1 MKKKSANLNSTS
13 DVEAL
18 AGLPVRVDYLLLED
32 CFSRYKSPKKKIFDL
47 KKKGYLRA
55 IKRGQY
61 FNLKSKFI
69 ESTPSE
75 ILANSLYFPSYISM
89 EWALQHYG
97 LIMDR
102 VTTITSVTLLPSKDF
117 TTPQAPY
124 SYKHISKNRYPVGF
138 STVTNDSGESFLI
151 ARPEKALIDYVSIR
165 AKNLTIKT
173 AGDIQEFL
181 ENDLR
186 LDLNEFFEITDIE
199 NLKELLPYYHR
210 NSKEFRILKWL
221 KSRKEN
227 SAWLDP

>member
-1 MKKKSANLNSTS
+1 MHFFCIVS
-13 DVEAL
+13 
-18 AGLPVRVDYLLLED
+18 YY
-32 CFSRYKSPKKKIFDL
+32 FS
-47 KKKGYLRA
+47 
-55 IKRGQY
+55 
-61 FNLKSKFI
+61 
-69 ESTPSE
+69 
-75 ILANSLYFPSYISM
+75 
-89 EWALQHYG
+89 ALQHYG

-117 TTPQAPY
+117 KTPQAPY
-124 SYKHISKNRYPVGF
+124 SYKHISKNRYPVGY
-138 STVTNDSGESFLI
+138 SAVTNNSGESFLI

-165 AKNLTIKT
+165 AKNLIIKT

-186 LDLNEFFEITDIE
+186 LDLNEFFEVTDIE

-227 SAWLDP
+227 SAWLDQ